1 MISVN
6 AKIGGNV
13 TIKEGVIIEDD
24 VVIGDNCY
32 LDYGCILRSGVRL
45 GEESYVGPQ
54 CILGEL
60 QMDFHQ
66 NRMEQPVHALTIGP
80 NALIRSHTV
89 LYGGSTIGEGFQ
101 TGHHVT
107 VREKTKAG
115 KHLRLGTLS
124 DIQGHCEIGDHV
136 NAHSNV
142 HIGMHTKIGN
152 YVWIFPYCVFTNDP
166 VPPSE
171 IESGCTIQDYS
182 IIATGTILLP
192 GIHMGEHS
200 FVGAGA
206 VVTKDIPDKMFAVGC
221 PAKVKGEV
229 SQIKD
234 PATGEAAYPWPRR
247 FERYMPWQ
255 GIGFEAWIE
264 QQKEL

>member
-1 MISVN
+1 MISAN
-6 AKIGGNV
+6 SRIGKCV

-24 VVIGDNCY
+24 VVVGDHCY
-32 LDYGCILRSGVRL
+32 LDYGCILRSGVTL
-45 GEESYVGPQ
+45 GAESYVGPQ

-66 NRMEQPVHALTIGP
+66 NREEQRTHPRVIGER
-80 NALIRSHTV
+80 ALIRSHTV
-89 LYGGSTIGEGFQ
+89 LYGDSLFGEGLQ

-107 VREKTKAG
+107 VREKTMAG
-115 KHLRLGTLS
+115 KHLRIGTLS
-124 DIQGHCEIGDHV
+124 DIQGHCEIGDYV

-171 IESGCTIQDYS
+171 IEKGCVIEDYA
-182 IIATGTILLP
+182 IVATGTILLP
-192 GIHMGEHS
+192 GVHMGENS

-206 VVTKDIPDKMFAVGC
+206 VVTKDISCNMFAVGC
-221 PAKVKGEV
+221 PAKVKGDI

-234 PATGEAAYPWPRR
+234 PETGEAAYPWPKR
-247 FERYMPWQ
+247 FDRYMPWQ
-255 GIGFEAWIE
+255 GIGFDAW
-264 QQKEL
+264 KDKVSGG